1 MMTQKARLT
10 PHQLR
15 IFEQLEKTVAR
26 GERLFFAIP
35 RNAGKAVIAK
45 HIKQWREAHP

>member
-1 MMTQKARLT
+1 MTQKAKLT
-10 PHQLR
+10 PGQLR
-15 IFEQLEKTVAR
+15 VFEKLKQAVAR